1 MEDYIE
7 FDKLKTKVLKYALY
21 KKRSEAEIR
30 RKFAENS
37 GEMLDE
43 VIENLKE
50 NGYIND
56 FLYIQRTVDEFQ
68 RLKNL
73 SIKELEY
80 KLLSK
85 GINKHDLEEYISKQ
99 RRFIRIWN
107 KFCKKYIYKKASNNE
122 KRRYCTIFKEKRIF
136 KWKHYTCTRLEGE
149 NNGNEWYTNFGNK
162 KI

>member
-56 FLYIQRTVDEFQ
+56 FLYIQKTVDEFQ

-85 GINKHDLEEYISKQ
+85 GINKHGLEDYISQNKEDLLEYEINSARNIFIKKQ
-99 RRFIRIWN
+99 ATMEKEEIVLYL
-107 KFCKKYIYKKASNNE
+107 KKKGYLSESITLAQD
-122 KRRYCTIFKEKRIF
+122 
-136 KWKHYTCTRLEGE
+136 
-149 NNGNEWYTNFGNK
+149 
-162 KI
+162 

>member
-56 FLYIQRTVDEFQ
+56 FLYIQKTVDEFQ

-85 GINKHDLEEYISKQ
+85 GINKHDLEDYISQ
-99 RRFIRIWN
+99 N
-107 KFCKKYIYKKASNNE
+107 KYIYKKTSNNG
-122 KRRYCTIFKEKRIF
+122 KRRYYTIFKEKRIF

>member
-1 MEDYIE
+1 M
-7 FDKLKTKVLKYALY
+7 LKYALY

-85 GINKHDLEEYISKQ
+85 GINKHDLEDYISQNKEDLLEYEINCARKIIIKKQ
-99 RRFIRIWN
+99 TQMEKEEIEQFLYRKGYSSENIREA
-107 KFCKKYIYKKASNNE
+107 FE
-122 KRRYCTIFKEKRIF
+122 T
-136 KWKHYTCTRLEGE
+136 LE
-149 NNGNEWYTNFGNK
+149 
-162 KI
+162 

>member
-1 MEDYIE
+1 MEYYIE

-30 RKFAENS
+30 RKFAENA
-37 GEMLDE
+37 GDMLDD

-56 FLYIQRTVDEFQ
+56 FLYIQKSVDEFQ

-85 GINKHDLEEYISKQ
+85 GVNKHDLENYISQNKEELLEYEINSAKNIFIKKQ
-99 RRFIRIWN
+99 AKMENEEIIMYL
-107 KFCKKYIYKKASNNE
+107 KKKGYLSESITLAQD
-122 KRRYCTIFKEKRIF
+122 
-136 KWKHYTCTRLEGE
+136 
-149 NNGNEWYTNFGNK
+149 
-162 KI
+162 

>member
-37 GEMLDE
+37 GEMLDK
-43 VIENLKE
+43 VIKNLKE
-50 NGYIND
+50 KGYIND
-56 FLYIQRTVDEFQ
+56 YMYIQKTVDEFQ

-80 KLLSK
+80 KLISK
-85 GINKHDLEEYISKQ
+85 GINKYDLENYISQNKEDLFEYEINSARNIFIKKQ
-99 RRFIRIWN
+99 ATMEKENIVLYL
-107 KFCKKYIYKKASNNE
+107 KKKGYLSESITLAQE
-122 KRRYCTIFKEKRIF
+122 
-136 KWKHYTCTRLEGE
+136 
-149 NNGNEWYTNFGNK
+149 
-162 KI
+162 

>member
-56 FLYIQRTVDEFQ
+56 FLYIQKTVDEFQ

-85 GINKHDLEEYISKQ
+85 GINKHDLEDYISQ
-99 RRFIRIWN
+99 N
-107 KFCKKYIYKKASNNE
+107 KEDLLEYEINYKKASNNG
-122 KRRYCTIFKEKRIF
+122 KRRCCTIFKEKRIF

>member
-1 MEDYIE
+1 MENYIE

-56 FLYIQRTVDEFQ
+56 LFIHT
-68 RLKNL
+68 KN
-73 SIKELEY
+73 SRW
-80 KLLSK
+80 
-85 GINKHDLEEYISKQ
+85 ISKDLKTYQ
-99 RRFIRIWN
+99 
-107 KFCKKYIYKKASNNE
+107 
-122 KRRYCTIFKEKRIF
+122 
-136 KWKHYTCTRLEGE
+136 
-149 NNGNEWYTNFGNK
+149 
-162 KI
+162 

>member
-56 FLYIQRTVDEFQ
+56 FLYIQKTVDEFQ

-85 GINKHDLEEYISKQ
+85 GINKHDLEDYISQNKEDLLEYEINCARKIIIKKQ
-99 RRFIRIWN
+99 TQMEKEEIEQFLYRKGYSSENIREA
-107 KFCKKYIYKKASNNE
+107 FE
-122 KRRYCTIFKEKRIF
+122 T
-136 KWKHYTCTRLEGE
+136 LE
-149 NNGNEWYTNFGNK
+149 
-162 KI
+162 

>member
-50 NGYIND
+50 NGY
-56 FLYIQRTVDEFQ
+56 
-68 RLKNL
+68 
-73 SIKELEY
+73 
-80 KLLSK
+80 
-85 GINKHDLEEYISKQ
+85 
-99 RRFIRIWN
+99 
-107 KFCKKYIYKKASNNE
+107 
-122 KRRYCTIFKEKRIF
+122 
-136 KWKHYTCTRLEGE
+136 
-149 NNGNEWYTNFGNK
+149 K
-162 KI
+162 KILLQVFLFLNLTLMDFIYYCKPNHKRVKLWNNQKTSWGHLQNRKTK

>member
-56 FLYIQRTVDEFQ
+56 FLYIQKTVDEFQ

-85 GINKHDLEEYISKQ
+85 GINKHDLEDYISQNKEDLLEYEIKSARTILLKKQ
-99 RRFIRIWN
+99 NTLEEDEIIAYL
-107 KFCKKYIYKKASNNE
+107 KKKGYLSESIKIA
-122 KRRYCTIFKEKRIF
+122 
-136 KWKHYTCTRLEGE
+136 LEE
-149 NNGNEWYTNFGNK
+149 
-162 KI
+162 